1 MITPNID
8 PDWVPVEH
16 DVGVARLEVT
26 IEGRMGEMSFHALAD
41 VFRNV
46 ERMFAAAD
54 RANHHGKQTMS
65 AVVQEI
71 REGSLFSAVEYV
83 PLETAE
89 DADPT
94 EVTLT
99 VIRGLGML
107 DDEDEPRIPS
117 GFDLA
122 TTRFAGAAAG
132 GLKGGV
138 KSAHLRLVD
147 AGFTI
152 APEYTIRPHLRTR
165 VDTALRPRENVWGS
179 IEGLVDQIS
188 IRGKTPSIG
197 VQERLERRPLTCVIQ
212 RDNVEQAQAAL
223 GRRVIITG
231 AMSMN
236 AASQAVK
243 MMAETIEVLPAEADL
258 PTIRSIAGRFPG
270 HIEGADPVEYVRILR
285 GGT

>member
-1 MITPNID
+1 
-8 PDWVPVEH
+8 
-16 DVGVARLEVT
+16 
-26 IEGRMGEMSFHALAD
+26 MGEMSFHALAD

-54 RANHHGKQTMS
+54 RAGHHGKQTMT

-83 PLETAE
+83 PLETAD

-94 EVTLT
+94 GVTLT
-99 VIRGLGML
+99 VIEGLGML
-107 DDEDEPRIPS
+107 DDEHEPRIPS

-122 TTRFAGAAAG
+122 TARFAGAAAG

-147 AGFTI
+147 AGFTV
-152 APEYTIRPHLRTR
+152 APEYTILPQLRRR
-165 VDTALRPRENVWGS
+165 VETALRPRDNVWGS
-179 IEGLVDQIS
+179 IEGVVDQIS
-188 IRGKTPSIG
+188 IRGKNPSIG
-197 VQERLERRPLTCVIQ
+197 VQERLERRPLKCIIQ
-212 RDNVEQAQAAL
+212 RDNLQQAQLAL
-223 GRRVIITG
+223 GRRVIVTG

-243 MMAETIEVLPAEADL
+243 MMAETIDVLPVDSDL

-270 HIEGADPVEYVRILR
+270 HIEGADPVDYVRALR
-285 GGT
+285 GTT